1 MILISITSVIVEVG
15 VNIFYIMPD
24 FKEMLENNTKAGMKD
39 YAVSYSLKIN
49 GIEKLDQ
56 DPALQSALINQD
68 KSMMWPTQILRNF
81 TDNSNVFQQIDLVT
95 LEGKVIASTKAEQA
109 GSNLSQEKYISS
121 AADGEDSR
129 QSDILYMENGEKIA
143 YVIPFHDASGQVKGL
158 LAGYA
163 SPDSYQKEADTFSL
177 SIAKDTMIY
186 LVDGKYRIAE
196 LDFTEDKAYIR
207 LLRRNDETGEMC
219 RSTARMTE
227 RFHDIV
233 QSIGTTSEI
242 GKLAG
247 ESADSVSSIF
257 HIVEEVNQAVD
268 NMAECL
274 EDMLNFIEK
283 TVICDYDKSMDV
295 SEEYETDSQSMKDAM
310 YRIRESAAILDRN
323 MKAIAASVSDI
334 NQTVGEA
341 AEDVLDM
348 SQKNAEMVGMTDKTF
363 QMAQKSKKSSTELS
377 EIIKLFRL

>member
-1 MILISITSVIVEVG
+1 MEL
-15 VNIFYIMPD
+15 
-24 FKEMLENNTKAGMKD
+24 
-39 YAVSYSLKIN
+39 
-49 GIEKLDQ
+49 EKLDQ

-129 QSDILYMENGEKIA
+129 QSDILHMENGEKIA

-247 ESADSVSSIF
+247 ESADNVSSNF

-295 SEEYETDSQSMKDAM
+295 SEEYETDSQSMKVAM